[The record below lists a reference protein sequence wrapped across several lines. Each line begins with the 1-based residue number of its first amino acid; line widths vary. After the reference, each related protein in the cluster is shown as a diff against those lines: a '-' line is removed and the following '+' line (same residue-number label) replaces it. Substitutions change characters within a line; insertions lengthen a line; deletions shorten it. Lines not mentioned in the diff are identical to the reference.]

1 VNRSKL
7 EHSPSTTVLKNSALC
22 SSLQV
27 TSEVSDE
34 AKPGIAFCELL

>member
-1 VNRSKL
+1 VDVSVPN
-7 EHSPSTTVLKNSALC
+7 TTVLKNSALC